1 MLHRGGNSRPGSGT
15 TLLSVIIIL
24 IILIPLGYTVMF
36 RLTAQTPD
44 PTEVFLERPDSTY
57 KNCVKETRYMRYHHW
72 ELLRGIREE
81 VVRHGKRGE
90 IGLSKCKDCH
100 TSRERFC
107 TKCHSAVSMKP
118 DCYGCHYYP

>member
-1 MLHRGGNSRPGSGT
+1 
-15 TLLSVIIIL
+15 VIFIL
-24 IILIPLGYTVMF
+24 IILIPLGYTIMY
-36 RLTAQTPD
+36 RLTAQTAD

-57 KNCVKETRYMRYHHW
+57 KNCVKETEYMRYHHW

-81 VVRHGKRGE
+81 VVRYGKRGE

-107 TKCHSAVSMKP
+107 NQCHDAVSMVP